1 MLFRSASATGV
12 PTGAVSLSDGTGA
25 TLGACTLAG
34 GRCTVELALPNGA
47 YELVARYAGDGD
59 FAPSAS
65 ASLAQVVRAATTTGV
80 VSSADPAAYGQSVT
94 LTVTISTVDG
104 SVATGTVSISE
115 GSTTVGACAL
125 ASGSC
130 TVTTAALGVGV
141 HLLDVRYGG
150 DAGHAPEI
158 GRAHV

>member
-1 MLFRSASATGV
+1 MCS
-12 PTGAVSLSDGTGA
+12 SD
-25 TLGACTLAG
+25 L
-34 GRCTVELALPNGA
+34 VELALPNGA

-150 DAGHAPEI
+150 DAGHAPDATTYTQTVVQAPTVTTLASSAPVSAVYEI